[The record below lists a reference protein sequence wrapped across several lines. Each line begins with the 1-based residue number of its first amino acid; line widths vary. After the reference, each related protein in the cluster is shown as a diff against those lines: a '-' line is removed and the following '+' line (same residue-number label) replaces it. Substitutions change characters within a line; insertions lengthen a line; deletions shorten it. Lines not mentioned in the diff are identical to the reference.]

1 MSLVRDFH
9 DAFGLPAPDFPTIPD
24 SLSEF
29 HDLARMRMRL
39 IREEYEEL
47 RAEYAALAR
56 AKSYP
61 EAVPILRRLLK
72 ESADLRYV
80 VDGGAVS
87 FGLDIEGAFDE
98 VHESNMS
105 KLGEDGRPIFRD
117 DGKVLKGPGYKEAN
131 MDPYVPEIIEAVYTD
146 A

>member
-47 RAEYAALAR
+47 REEYAALAR

-80 VDGGAVS
+80 VDGGAIS
-87 FGLDIEGAFDE
+87 FGLDIDDAFEE

-105 KLGEDGRPIFRD
+105 KLGADGKPVYRE
-117 DGKVLKGPGYKEAN
+117 DGKVLKGENYRGAD
-131 MDPYVPEIIEAVYTD
+131 MDQYVPEIID

>member
-47 RAEYAALAR
+47 REEYAALAR

-80 VDGGAVS
+80 VDGGAIS
-87 FGLDIEGAFDE
+87 FGLDIDDAFEE

-105 KLGEDGRPIFRD
+105 KLGADGKPVYRE
-117 DGKVLKGPGYKEAN
+117 DGKVLKGENYKEAD
-131 MDPYVPEIIEAVYTD
+131 MDQYVPEIINVEYTD

>member
-47 RAEYAALAR
+47 REEYAALAR

-80 VDGGAVS
+80 VDGGAIS
-87 FGLDIEGAFDE
+87 FGLDIDDAFEE
-98 VHESNMS
+98 VHESNMTKEPS
-105 KLGEDGRPIFRD
+105 PDG
-117 DGKVLKGPGYKEAN
+117 GKAVKGANYKEAD
-131 MDPYVPEIIEAVYTD
+131 MSQFVPEILD